1 MLEDDLTSEV
11 KLHDGVNIPT
21 GTGAG
26 HRIIGT
32 ESSPTQVETLFVSI
46 DVLEREVR
54 VLGIE
59 QRQSQFTI
67 AATLVDEVLSRF
79 EGAFVLGYFGFG
91 HVHHPE
97 DFPHARLQSP
107 ACVVWPEDRP
117 VALVLLALEKVRWIA
132 HDTIVGVEE

>member
-1 MLEDDLTSEV
+1 
-11 KLHDGVNIPT
+11 
-21 GTGAG
+21 
-26 HRIIGT
+26 
-32 ESSPTQVETLFVSI
+32 VEAFFVTI
-46 DVLEREVR
+46 DVLKCEVR

-67 AATLVDEVLSRF
+67 AAPFVDEVLSRF
-79 EGAFVLGYFGFG
+79 EGSFVLGHFGFC

-97 DFPHARLQSP
+97 YFPHAWFQSP
-107 ACVVWPEDRP
+107 AGVVWPKDRS